1 MAILEV
7 LAILIEE
14 SEDITQPFLDLILSN
29 LFPPMKVRAL
39 GLLESPFHVVR
50 LRLSNPMPSAYSSGV
65 YESHW
70 ESGT

>member
-29 LFPPMKVRAL
+29 LFSPKKVRAVCF
-39 GLLESPFHVVR
+39 LESPFCIVR
-50 LRLSNPMPSAYSSGV
+50 RRPEPMPSADILGV
-65 YESHW
+65 YERY
-70 ESGT
+70 